1 MHAFIVNRFCFTRLD
16 IMFYYVSLGYK
27 KNIINYHKIIKST
40 SYSYARIFKTIEEEN
55 NMKKI
60 LIPIDGSEYSQR
72 AILKGREMVKAFDS
86 ELILLNVV
94 SPLIPNLTVEE
105 SVQFLETMKK
115 QSQKILE
122 EAKALF
128 SEIDQTKIQL
138 VSLEG
143 DASASISNYVERENI
158 DLVIMGSQGLNAGR
172 IRGLFI
178 GSVTRKVLYSIKTPI
193 LVIK

>member
-1 MHAFIVNRFCFTRLD
+1 MHAFIVNRFCFIRLD
-16 IMFYYVSLGYK
+16 IMFYYASLGYK

-40 SYSYARIFKTIEEEN
+40 SYSYARIFKTIEGEN

-94 SPLIPNLTVEE
+94 NPLIPNLTVEE
-105 SVQFLETMKK
+105 SVQFLEAIKK
-115 QSQKILE
+115 QSQDILE

-143 DASASISNYVERENI
+143 DVSASISNYVERENI